1 MLDSGLAVKGPRED
15 AHLNRPG
22 DGKDTCLRNHSLIR
36 TLVGLTGNPRGCV
49 YTEPLWGIPFNLYT
63 PYVSVFMVALG
74 LTDSDIGFI
83 VSIGWGSQLVWAL
96 LSGVITDK
104 LGRRLTTLV
113 FDILAWGVPS
123 LISALAQNF
132 WWFLV
137 AIIINGVWR
146 VTHNSWTCLLVEEA
160 DPDQLVDIYTWV
172 YISNTMVGLVA
183 PLAGLM
189 IAQYTLVPTMRGLY
203 LFAAVMFT
211 VKAFVTYAATR
222 ETRQGEIRMRETRH
236 QSVVHILGGYLGVVR
251 DVLRSPRTLSTAG
264 IMLVLS
270 IGWMISGNFWAILA
284 TEKLHIADQD
294 LATFPF
300 VKSAVMILFFFTVM
314 PWVNRLP
321 FRIPMV
327 VGFVGYVVSQVLL
340 ITAPDRGFA
349 QLALSVALEAC
360 SFAVVSPLVDKLVV
374 LTIDAQ
380 ERARVQSI
388 LSFTVITLTAPFGW
402 IAGALSTLNK
412 DLPFMLSIALFLAG
426 AGLALLAG
434 YLADRHMLVEAS
446 QI

>member
-1 MLDSGLAVKGPRED
+1 MKS
-15 AHLNRPG
+15 
-22 DGKDTCLRNHSLIR
+22 HSLIR
-36 TLVGLTGNPRGCV
+36 TLVNLTGNPRGCV

-63 PYVSVFMVALG
+63 PYVSVYMVALG
-74 LTDSDIGFI
+74 LTDTHIGLI
-83 VSIGWGSQLVWAL
+83 VSFAWGSQLIFAL

-104 LGRRLTTLV
+104 LGRRFTTLL
-113 FDILAWGVPS
+113 FDILSWGVPS
-123 LISALAQNF
+123 LISAFAQNF

-137 AIIINGVWR
+137 AGLINGVWR
-146 VTHNSWTCLLVEEA
+146 VTHNSWTCLMVEEA
-160 DPDQLVDIYTWV
+160 DPDQLVDIYTWI
-172 YISNTMVGLVA
+172 YIGNTMVGLIA
-183 PLAGLM
+183 PLAGLL
-189 IAQYTLVPTMRGLY
+189 IQTYSLVPTMRGLY
-203 LFAAVMFT
+203 LFAAGMFT
-211 VKAFVTYAATR
+211 FKAFVTYFATR

-236 QSVVHILGGYLGVVR
+236 QSVAHVLGGYFGVVR
-251 DVLRSPRTLSTAG
+251 DVIHSPRTLATAG

-270 IGWMISGNFWAILA
+270 IAWMISGNFWAILA

-294 LATFPF
+294 LASFPF
-300 VKSAVMILFFFTVM
+300 VKSTVMILFFFTVM
-314 PWVNRLP
+314 PWVNKLP

-327 VGFVGYVVSQVLL
+327 VGFIGYLVSQVLL
-340 ITAPDRGFA
+340 ITAPDRGFV

-402 IAGALSTLNK
+402 IAGTLSSLNK
-412 DLPFMLSIALFLAG
+412 DLPFMLSIALFFIG